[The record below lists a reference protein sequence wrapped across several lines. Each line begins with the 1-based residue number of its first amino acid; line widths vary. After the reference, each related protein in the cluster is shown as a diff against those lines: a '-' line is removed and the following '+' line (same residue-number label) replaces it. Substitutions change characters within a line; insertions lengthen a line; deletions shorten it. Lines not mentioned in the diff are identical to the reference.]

1 MVLSPEN
8 RWVGIGYRRVPRWF
22 EGRLRRFKGDFGLR
36 SLRFVVLVLV
46 VVLAVSLIPDL
57 AERDWISVI
66 VAGLLIGVL
75 VLWYKTLKRRP

>member
-1 MVLSPEN
+1 V
-8 RWVGIGYRRVPRWF
+8 
-22 EGRLRRFKGDFGLR
+22 R

-46 VVLAVSLIPDL
+46 VVLALSLIPDL